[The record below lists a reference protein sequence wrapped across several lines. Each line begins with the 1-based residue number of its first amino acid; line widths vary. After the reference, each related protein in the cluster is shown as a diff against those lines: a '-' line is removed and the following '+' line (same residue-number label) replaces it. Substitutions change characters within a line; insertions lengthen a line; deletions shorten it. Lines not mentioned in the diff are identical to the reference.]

1 LKFLNLLISFIL
13 ISSGVLSCTT
23 PDFVGNRKKIINQ
36 QFVDTINQNG
46 NYRQV
51 MLQPEK
57 ENIASQAVSVN
68 VPTKKIP
75 SSTTNTKNKQSDH
88 ESIGKEHVDNLPGL
102 EQQYQMKLNQVG
114 LAHLALGIAFAE
126 RNLTDQ
132 AICEFQSAIE
142 ENPYNLESHVRLG
155 TAYGIKG
162 MADEAKSEFK
172 KAMNIDL
179 NEAVAKIVFDA
190 LPVAENTK
198 KQKDLFKAHINLGNA
213 YKKEAKLKEAQLV
226 FEKALALKPE
236 HPIARKS
243 LSEIYFI
250 LGTSHLENQ
259 EYDNA
264 IVEFN
269 KVSGINP
276 DFPQIKVVLEKAH
289 YNLGII
295 YAENRKL
302 DKAIIELSKAK
313 EISHN
318 YAMLGKNNL
327 TIISKGKK
335 AISDT
340 DKRIH
345 SGRSHSGENA
355 HDSTN
360 NEVRKEGFHE
370 VEQGEESLQNQMPH
384 QIDVAEEMILAGNNC
399 AKETAYD
406 ESQVGG
412 QGEEQIQKD
421 AAYTQTVRTAET
433 DSGLTNYRYAQNEGF
448 SFQDRKA
455 NELDFMK
462 KEQNGLI
469 QTREEKGTN
478 NPKPCILDQKM
489 EIYKKSIKHFSLSNE
504 GVVVTLNRPGEKR
517 DNNTLPDKLLSAK
530 EINNKA
536 GSYYR
541 VYAYNITRNDKAET
555 GINEAIKKYEDAARK
570 NPYDNNAF
578 LNLAHAYYCKAM
590 YLDDAIA
597 RREDAPEGNQNVS
610 VKRYYLNDDAG
621 SGKNSETGFAEQ
633 TNTFGN
639 NIAFR
644 NRSGNMYEEM
654 FREAIIEYKN
664 ALRINPNSS
673 NSLYGLAFSFSIKGS
688 SPGVALKSK
697 NNSEGIL
704 FGY

>member
-1 LKFLNLLISFIL
+1 
-13 ISSGVLSCTT
+13 
-23 PDFVGNRKKIINQ
+23 
-36 QFVDTINQNG
+36 
-46 NYRQV
+46 

-57 ENIASQAVSVN
+57 EKNIARQAVSAN
-68 VPTKKIP
+68 IPTKKKP

-88 ESIGKEHVDNLPGL
+88 ESIGKEKEHADNLPGL
-102 EQQYQMKLNQVG
+102 EQQYQIKLNQVG
-114 LAHLALGIAFAE
+114 LAHLALGIAYAE

-142 ENPYNLESHVRLG
+142 ENPHHLESHVRLG

-213 YKKEAKLKEAQLV
+213 YKKEAKLKKAQLV
-226 FEKALALKPE
+226 FEKALTLKPE
-236 HPIARKS
+236 HPIAKKS

-318 YAMLGKNNL
+318 YAMLGKSNL

-345 SGRSHSGENA
+345 SGRSHSGENV

-360 NEVRKEGFHE
+360 NDVRKERFHEVHE

-384 QIDVAEEMILAGNNC
+384 QIDVAEEIILAGNNC

-406 ESQVGG
+406 ENQVEGP
-412 QGEEQIQKD
+412 GEKQIRKD
-421 AAYTQTVRTAET
+421 TAYTQTVRTEGT
-433 DSGLTNYRYAQNEGF
+433 DSGLANYRYAPNEGF

-455 NELDFMK
+455 NELDSVK

-478 NPKPCILDQKM
+478 NQKLCILDQKM
-489 EIYKKSIKHFSLSNE
+489 EIYKKSIKHFSLSKE
-504 GVVVTLNRPGEKR
+504 GVAVKLNRPDEKR
-517 DNNTLPDKLLSAK
+517 DNNTP
-530 EINNKA
+530 
-536 GSYYR
+536 
-541 VYAYNITRNDKAET
+541 
-555 GINEAIKKYEDAARK
+555 
-570 NPYDNNAF
+570 
-578 LNLAHAYYCKAM
+578 
-590 YLDDAIA
+590 
-597 RREDAPEGNQNVS
+597 
-610 VKRYYLNDDAG
+610 
-621 SGKNSETGFAEQ
+621 
-633 TNTFGN
+633 
-639 NIAFR
+639 
-644 NRSGNMYEEM
+644 
-654 FREAIIEYKN
+654 
-664 ALRINPNSS
+664 
-673 NSLYGLAFSFSIKGS
+673 
-688 SPGVALKSK
+688 SK
-697 NNSEGIL
+697 
-704 FGY
+704 